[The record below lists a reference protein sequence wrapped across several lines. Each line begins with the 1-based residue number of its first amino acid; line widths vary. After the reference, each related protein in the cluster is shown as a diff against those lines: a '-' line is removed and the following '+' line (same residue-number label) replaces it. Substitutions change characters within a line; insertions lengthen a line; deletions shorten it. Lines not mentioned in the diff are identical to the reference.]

1 MCKCNKVIQ
10 AAKVD
15 CQCGSEPV
23 SNNFQGFPRM
33 TVQQPLLEA
42 YMERVVRESMEKL
55 VQQLLTANAS
65 QS

>member
-1 MCKCNKVIQ
+1 M
-10 AAKVD
+10 AAHAD
-15 CQCGSEPV
+15 CHCSSAPAP
-23 SNNFQGFPRM
+23 SNNQGFPRM

-42 YMERVVRESMEKL
+42 YMERVVRESMEKV